1 MMPAGWGQDILF
13 RDGKYRTDFIQPPQ
27 PGVPGPTRTN
37 CIELMSW
44 WDWASHGPWNTP
56 FDKLNETLT
65 PEQIKLWEP
74 YFVKDPVTGQM
85 MWNNQPGDYAGYNER
100 FGGLATFREAIQSY
114 KNRGTL
120 VTLYTDPFRLDGGS
134 PTGAALGQQWTVV
147 LPNGELAR
155 GYDVWNPCHDIPAVR
170 QWVATT
176 MKRVMQETG
185 ADGIRLDEYG
195 HKGWT
200 CFSTEHEHSYAEYG
214 VSQWNKATAET
225 TRLVRQ
231 AMDEVAPGSVLTTEH
246 PGYDYLMQFIDGCIT
261 YDLTVQ
267 SCPLRPL
274 ECNTQRFYFPECKAF
289 ELDHQSAD
297 LDSRKK
303 IWNAVASFGRYFPP
317 AMYALL
323 RENEDVYQ
331 DGTSEPLVPALM
343 QYVYANRFSGDRKT
357 IIHLYNA
364 TQHTV
369 DGEVFAL
376 DVGEQQHLFDMLE
389 LREIPL
395 EPGEP
400 RQVLRHYMPRDTV
413 ACIAR
418 LPRRLS
424 VAVNDRLVTVDVRSP
439 DPGWRVVACDAQL
452 EELASLDARDGRNVL
467 TIPAGKTAACVKLL
481 DGRNL
486 VDAAGLE

>member
-1 MMPAGWGQDILF
+1 MIAAGWGQDVLF
-13 RDGKYRTDFIQPPQ
+13 RDGRYRDDFLEPQTD
-27 PGVPGPTRTN
+27 

-44 WDWASHGPWNTP
+44 WDWAPHGPWNTP
-56 FDKLNETLT
+56 FDKLNETLA

-74 YFVKDPVTGQM
+74 YFVKDPVTGQT
-85 MWNNQPGDYAGYNER
+85 MWNNQPGDYAGYNAR
-100 FGGLATFREAIQSY
+100 FGGLPALREAIRSY
-114 KNRGTL
+114 KNRGAL
-120 VTLYTDPFRLDGGS
+120 VTLYTDPFRLDGGC
-134 PTGAALGQQWTVV
+134 PTGAAHGQEWTVV
-147 LPNGELAR
+147 LPGGELAR

-170 QWVATT
+170 QWVAAT

-200 CFSTEHEHSYAEYG
+200 CFSKEHEHSYAEYG

-246 PGYDYLMQFIDGCIT
+246 PGYDYMMQFIDGCIT

-267 SCPLRPL
+267 ACPLRPL

-297 LDSRKK
+297 LESRKK

-323 RENEDVYQ
+323 HENEDVYQ
-331 DGTSEPLVPALM
+331 DGASEPLVPSLM
-343 QYVYANRFSGDRKT
+343 QYVYANRFSSTDKT
-357 IIHLYNA
+357 LVHLYNA

-369 DGEVFAL
+369 DGDVFRA
-376 DVGEQQHLFDMLE
+376 
-389 LREIPL
+389 RRRRRSA
-395 EPGEP
+395 PGRHARTP
-400 RQVLRHYMPRDTV
+400 RS
-413 ACIAR
+413 
-418 LPRRLS
+418 LS
-424 VAVNDRLVTVDVRSP
+424 
-439 DPGWRVVACDAQL
+439 
-452 EELASLDARDGRNVL
+452 
-467 TIPAGKTAACVKLL
+467 
-481 DGRNL
+481 
-486 VDAAGLE
+486 